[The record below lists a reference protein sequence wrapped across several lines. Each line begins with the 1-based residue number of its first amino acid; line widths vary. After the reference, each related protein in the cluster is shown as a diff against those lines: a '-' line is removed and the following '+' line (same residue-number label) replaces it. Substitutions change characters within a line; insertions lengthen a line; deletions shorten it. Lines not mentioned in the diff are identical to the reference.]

1 MSRPAPCS
9 AGPVFVTERSAP
21 ALTVVVVVAEL
32 FPGTLSVVPLD
43 IVAVL
48 LIVVP
53 LGVFALTFTTR
64 LKLALAPAA
73 NVAIAHVTVPVPPA
87 AGLVQVNAGPLI
99 CATDTN
105 VVFAGVASLS
115 EAFWASLGPAF
126 ATLIV

>member
-48 LIVVP
+48 RIVAP
-53 LGVFALTFTTR
+53 LGVFALTFTAR
-64 LKLALAPAA
+64 LKLAMAPAA
-73 NVAIAHVTVPVPPA
+73 NLAIAHLTLPFPPA
-87 AGLVQVNAGPLI
+87 AGPVQVAAGPRYS
-99 CATDTN
+99 ATD
-105 VVFAGVASLS
+105 
-115 EAFWASLGPAF
+115 PH
-126 ATLIV
+126 